1 MAQPRVVAVAA
12 RAASANK
19 RNGIVTTKTQHFR
32 FDPAAIF
39 VTAIDCPDFA
49 EWVMGLLNGWVV
61 TPIHNNDAKP
71 SAITVSRKGDTFH
84 LESNRI
90 KGNETYHG
98 RINIVCGFLV
108 ELMVAYG
115 YSDDQLISLHAGGVV
130 MNDKLVLFPASGKT
144 GKSLLTAQCAFR
156 GARVFSDD
164 IIPVNVKTGNAYALG
179 VAPRMRLPIPDSIS
193 DETAAWIKKASVLT
207 NKHYAYLDLAT
218 DAPKSLLAPVGE
230 ERPLGA
236 IIRLFREEGTPPKIS
251 EASRPEI
258 MRLMIRQH
266 FGAAPAAEM
275 VEQFAH
281 LVTSV
286 PCYNLHYGGGD
297 DALELLEDTVK
308 AI

>member
-1 MAQPRVVAVAA
+1 
-12 RAASANK
+12 
-19 RNGIVTTKTQHFR
+19 VTTKAQHFS
-32 FDPAAIF
+32 FDPAAIS
-39 VTAIDCPDFA
+39 VSVIDCPDFT
-49 EWVMGLLNGWVV
+49 EWVMPLLNGW
-61 TPIHNNDAKP
+61 TLSALKASDAKP

-98 RINIVCGFLV
+98 RIYIACGFLV

-115 YSDDQLISLHAGGVV
+115 YSDDRLISLHAGGVV
-130 MNDKLVLFPASGKT
+130 MDDKLVLFPASGKT

-156 GARVFSDD
+156 GAAVFSDD
-164 IIPVNVKTGNAYALG
+164 IIPVNVKTGNACALG

-193 DETAAWIKKASVLT
+193 AESAAWIKKASGLT
-207 NKHYAYLDLAT
+207 SKHYAYLDLAT
-218 DAPKSLLAPVGE
+218 DAPESLLAPVGE

-236 IIRLFREEGTPPKIS
+236 IIRLFREEGTSPKIS

-266 FGAAPAAEM
+266 FGAAPATEM